1 MTTTGDA
8 ILEIRG
14 LDFSYDAGGAAILSG
29 VNLTLKAGESGCIV
43 GPNGGGKSTL
53 LKLILG
59 MLEPTAGEILLFG
72 VPPVRSRLRVGY
84 MPQYHLLDPAFPITV
99 MEVVLT
105 GRLRGGFKL
114 RYSRAD
120 REAAAAALDELG
132 IADLARHSFAAL
144 SGGQRQRVLIAR
156 AIVCEPELLL
166 LDEPTA
172 NIDPGAGERFYATLE
187 ELRRRMTVLTVSH
200 DLGFV
205 NREIDRVICVNRT
218 VSIHHAAD
226 FNAETADEV
235 YHHHVS
241 LIRHDHTCFCHC
253 GEHDHDRGEEKEP
266 CRHD

>member
-1 MTTTGDA
+1 MTAGET
-8 ILEIRG
+8 ILEIRN
-14 LDFSYDAGGAAILSG
+14 LDFAYDADTPVLSG
-29 VNLTLKAGESGCIV
+29 VNLTLRAGESGCIV

-59 MLEPTAGEILLFG
+59 LLQPNAGEILLFG
-72 VPPVRSRLRVGY
+72 APPVQSRFRVGY
-84 MPQYHLLDPAFPITV
+84 MPQYHLLDSAFPITV
-99 MEVVLT
+99 LETVLM
-105 GRLRGGFKL
+105 GRMRGVFQL
-114 RYSRAD
+114 RYSRSD
-120 REAAAAALDELG
+120 REAAFAALEELG
-132 IADLARHSFAAL
+132 IADLAKHPFAAL

-156 AIVCEPELLL
+156 ALACEPELLL

-187 ELRRRMTVLTVSH
+187 ALRQRMTVLTVSH

-226 FNAETADEV
+226 FNAEAADEV

-241 LIRHDHTCFCHC
+241 LIHHDHSCFCHC
-253 GEHDHDRGEEKEP
+253 AEHDHDREHSGES
-266 CRHD
+266 CCHD